1 MEEGKLP
8 LELLEKILKQ
18 KDESAKGLIQG
29 PKVGSD
35 VAVVDYKKAVT
46 QVLEF
51 YNSKSEVYFVSK
63 TDPITFP
70 TPEPGR
76 YAVIVNANDVVT
88 SGALPYGFSATIIVP
103 AGSSQEL
110 IFDIQKSIYEECQK
124 NNIVVLG
131 GHTEIS
137 SSVNTPIVSG
147 AMIGFVPEDYYIPRK
162 ITEGD
167 VMLCIGWCAREG
179 VGILA
184 SEGYEVLKKHFD
196 EKALDNMKVFGN
208 DISVVDIALKINKQF
223 KPGLMHDATEGGILG
238 AAYETISPENLGLA
252 LKSEEFPLTEDTK
265 KLCKLLEVDPLRVI
279 SSGTLLVIL
288 DAEKAKEIV
297 KLSNDKIPIKIIGE
311 ITTKEHGI
319 TLDGIIIP
327 PPGPDAVIAA
337 LITLEKL

>member
-147 AMIGFVPEDYYIPRK
+147 AMIGFVPEDYYVPRK

-196 EKALDNMKVFGN
+196 EKALDNMKVFG
-208 DISVVDIALKINKQF
+208 KQF

-265 KLCKLLEVDPLRVI
+265 KLCKLLKVDPLRVI

-288 DAEKAKEIV
+288 AAEKAKEIV